1 LFNILSLQPKSATNV
16 TNPVMASVKG
26 VVLGKDEELKLVVH
40 PHPLAFWKYDALA
53 TVYLISAGFLVL
65 IFGFLQTNVPVTVAV
80 PYLQLG
86 VWWLVL
92 IVPSIIAG
100 LLWVTKQ
107 PLVYSGLVAVI
118 GTVLGLWTSSISML
132 PVLLGASSLL
142 AIVLVEF
149 YRRGHRYFVTNHRLI
164 LSKRAFASS
173 TIRETYYDRISD
185 LVISQGMLGRIFDFG
200 TIIPVSQAGLGTGQ
214 DLAGAA
220 VGLAGSKRPVAVG
233 AGVFGAKGTT
243 MPRAATYYSLYG
255 VPKVKEVHTL
265 ISDLIESYSEAPI
278 LNKIEKLME
287 QNQNT
292 KTPTTQSKQGN
303 QEAKLEEA

>member
-1 LFNILSLQPKSATNV
+1 MSKSV
-16 TNPVMASVKG
+16 TADAKG
-26 VVLGKDEELKLVVH
+26 IVLGKDEELKLVLH

-53 TVYLISAGFLVL
+53 GVYLVSAGLLVL
-65 IFGFLQTNVPVTVAV
+65 IFQFLGTNVPVSFAI
-80 PYLQLG
+80 PYLQLS
-86 VWWLVL
+86 VWWAFL
-92 IVPSIIAG
+92 IIPSIIAG
-100 LLWVTKQ
+100 LVWVTKQ
-107 PLVYSGLVAVI
+107 PLIYSGLVAVI
-118 GTVLGLWTSSISML
+118 GTVIGLWTSSVSML
-132 PVLLGASSLL
+132 PVLLAASSVLG
-142 AIVLVEF
+142 IVLVEF
-149 YRRGHRYFVTNHRLI
+149 YRRGHRYFVTNHRLV
-164 LSKRAFASS
+164 LSRRAFASS

-214 DLAGAA
+214 DIAGAGA
-220 VGLAGSKRPVAVG
+220 GLAGTKRPVTVG

-287 QNQNT
+287 QNQDT
-292 KTPTTQSKQGN
+292 KPPAAQSKQDN

>member
-1 LFNILSLQPKSATNV
+1 MLNILSVQPKSSSDVSKPIT
-16 TNPVMASVKG
+16 ASPRG
-26 VVLGKDEELKLVVH
+26 IVLGKDEELKLLLH

-53 TVYLISAGFLVL
+53 AVYLVSARLLML
-65 IFGFLQTNVPVTVAV
+65 IFPFLQTNVPVAFAV

-86 VWWLVL
+86 VWWLFL
-92 IVPSIIAG
+92 IIPSIIAG
-100 LLWVTKQ
+100 SV
-107 PLVYSGLVAVI
+107 GVI
-118 GTVLGLWTSSISML
+118 GTVLGLWTSSVSTL
-132 PVLLGASSLL
+132 PVLLAASSLL

-149 YRRGHRYFVTNHRLI
+149 YRRGHRYFITNHRLI

-185 LVISQGMLGRIFDFG
+185 LVMSQGILGRIFDFG

-214 DLAGAA
+214 DLAGAG
-220 VGLAGSKRPVAVG
+220 VGLAGSKRPVTVG
-233 AGVFGAKGTT
+233 AGIFGAKGTT

-265 ISDLIESYSEAPI
+265 ISDLIQSYSEAPI

-287 QNQNT
+287 QNQDS
-292 KTPTTQSKQGN
+292 KTPPVQTKQV
-303 QEAKLEEA
+303 QEEKTAEA

>member
-1 LFNILSLQPKSATNV
+1 LSVQPKSSSDVSKPIT
-16 TNPVMASVKG
+16 ASPRG
-26 VVLGKDEELKLVVH
+26 IVLGKDEELKLLLH

-53 TVYLISAGFLVL
+53 AVYLVSARLLML
-65 IFGFLQTNVPVTVAV
+65 IFPFLQTNVPVAFAV

-86 VWWLVL
+86 VWWLFL
-92 IVPSIIAG
+92 IIPSIIAG
-100 LLWVTKQ
+100 SV
-107 PLVYSGLVAVI
+107 GVI
-118 GTVLGLWTSSISML
+118 GTVLGLWTSSVSTL
-132 PVLLGASSLL
+132 PVLLAASSLL

-149 YRRGHRYFVTNHRLI
+149 YRRGHRYFITNHRLI

-185 LVISQGMLGRIFDFG
+185 LVMSQGILGRIFDFG

-214 DLAGAA
+214 DLAGAG
-220 VGLAGSKRPVAVG
+220 VGLAGSKRPVTVG
-233 AGVFGAKGTT
+233 AGIFGAKGTT

-265 ISDLIESYSEAPI
+265 ISDLIQSYSEAPI

-287 QNQNT
+287 QNQDS
-292 KTPTTQSKQGN
+292 KTPPVQTKQV
-303 QEAKLEEA
+303 QEEKTAEA

>member
-1 LFNILSLQPKSATNV
+1 MQPKHQSDMSKPV
-16 TNPVMASVKG
+16 TADAKG
-26 VVLGKDEELKLVVH
+26 IVLGKDEELKLVLH
-40 PHPLAFWKYDALA
+40 PHPLALWKYDALA
-53 TVYLISAGFLVL
+53 GVYLVSAELLVL
-65 IFGFLQTNVPVTVAV
+65 IFQFLGTNVPVSFAI
-80 PYLQLG
+80 PYLQLS
-86 VWWLVL
+86 VWWAFL
-92 IVPSIIAG
+92 IIPSLIAG

-107 PLVYSGLVAVI
+107 PLIYSGLVAVV
-118 GTVLGLWTSSISML
+118 GTVVGLGTSSVSML
-132 PVLLGASSLL
+132 PVLLAASSVLG
-142 AIVLVEF
+142 IVLVEF

-185 LVISQGMLGRIFDFG
+185 LVISQGILGRIFDFG

-214 DLAGAA
+214 DIAGAG
-220 VGLAGSKRPVAVG
+220 VGLAGTKRPVTVG

-292 KTPTTQSKQGN
+292 KTPTTQSKQDN

>member
-1 LFNILSLQPKSATNV
+1 MLNILSLQPKSASDV
-16 TNPVMASVKG
+16 TKPIVGSTKG
-26 VVLGKDEELKLVVH
+26 IVLGKDEELKLLLH

-53 TVYLISAGFLVL
+53 TVYLISAGLLVL
-65 IFGFLQTNVPVTVAV
+65 IFPFLATNVPVIFAV

-86 VWWLVL
+86 VWWLFL
-92 IVPSIIAG
+92 IIPSIIAG

-107 PLVYSGLVAVI
+107 PLVYSGLVGVI
-118 GTVLGLWTSSISML
+118 GTVLGLWTSSVSML
-132 PVLLGASSLL
+132 PVLLAASSLL

-149 YRRGHRYFVTNHRLI
+149 YRRGHRYFITNHRLI

-185 LVISQGMLGRIFDFG
+185 LVMSQGILGRIFDFG

-214 DLAGAA
+214 DLAGAG
-220 VGLAGSKRPVAVG
+220 VGLAGSRRPVTVG

-265 ISDLIESYSEAPI
+265 ISDLIQSYSEAPI

-287 QNQNT
+287 QNQDS
-292 KTPTTQSKQGN
+292 KTPPVQTKQEV
-303 QEAKLEEA
+303 QEEKIAEA

>member
-1 LFNILSLQPKSATNV
+1 MSLQPKATSNLSKQVTVSANGI
-16 TNPVMASVKG
+16 A
-26 VVLGKDEELKLVVH
+26 LGKDEELKLVLH

-53 TVYLISAGFLVL
+53 GVYLVSAGLLVL
-65 IFGFLQTNVPVTVAV
+65 IFQFLSTNVPISFAI

-86 VWWLVL
+86 VWWVFL

-107 PLVYSGLVAVI
+107 PLIYSGLVAVV
-118 GTVLGLWTSSISML
+118 GTVLGLWTSSVSTL
-132 PVLLGASSLL
+132 PVLLAASSVLG
-142 AIVLVEF
+142 IVLIEF
-149 YRRGHRYFVTNHRLI
+149 YRRGHRYFVTNHRLV

-185 LVISQGMLGRIFDFG
+185 LVISQGFLGRILDFG

-214 DLAGAA
+214 DIAGAG
-220 VGLAGSKRPVAVG
+220 VGLAGTKKPVT
-233 AGVFGAKGTT
+233 AGVGIFGAKGTT

-265 ISDLIESYSEAPI
+265 ISDLVESYSEAPI

-287 QNQNT
+287 QNQDT
-292 KTPTTQSKQGN
+292 KTPATQSKQDN
-303 QEAKLEEA
+303 QEAKLEA

>member
-1 LFNILSLQPKSATNV
+1 MSKPV
-16 TNPVMASVKG
+16 TAGAKG
-26 VVLGKDEELKLVVH
+26 IVLGKDEELKLVLH

-53 TVYLISAGFLVL
+53 GVYLVSAGLLVL
-65 IFGFLQTNVPVTVAV
+65 IFQFLGTNVPISFAI
-80 PYLQLG
+80 PYLQLS
-86 VWWLVL
+86 VWWVFL
-92 IVPSIIAG
+92 IIPSIIAG

-107 PLVYSGLVAVI
+107 PLIYSGLVAVV
-118 GTVLGLWTSSISML
+118 GTVVGLWTSSVSML
-132 PVLLGASSLL
+132 PVLLAVSSVL

-149 YRRGHRYFVTNHRLI
+149 YRRGHRYFVTNHRLV

-185 LVISQGMLGRIFDFG
+185 LVISEGMLGRIFDFG

-214 DLAGAA
+214 DIAGAG
-220 VGLAGSKRPVAVG
+220 VGLAGTKRPVTVG

-255 VPKVKEVHTL
+255 VPKVREVHTL

-287 QNQNT
+287 QNQDT
-292 KTPTTQSKQGN
+292 KTPAAQSKQDN
-303 QEAKLEEA
+303 QVAKLEEA

>member
-1 LFNILSLQPKSATNV
+1 MSKPV
-16 TNPVMASVKG
+16 TADAKG
-26 VVLGKDEELKLVVH
+26 IVLGKDEELKLVLH
-40 PHPLAFWKYDALA
+40 PHPLALWKYDALA
-53 TVYLISAGFLVL
+53 GVYLVSAGLLVL
-65 IFGFLQTNVPVTVAV
+65 IFQFLGTNVPVSFAI
-80 PYLQLG
+80 PYLQLS
-86 VWWLVL
+86 VWWAFLV
-92 IVPSIIAG
+92 IPSLIAG

-107 PLVYSGLVAVI
+107 PLIYSGLVAVV
-118 GTVLGLWTSSISML
+118 GTVVGLWTSSVSML
-132 PVLLGASSLL
+132 PVLLAASSVFG
-142 AIVLVEF
+142 IVLVEF

-185 LVISQGMLGRIFDFG
+185 LVISQGILGRIFDFG

-214 DLAGAA
+214 DIAGAG
-220 VGLAGSKRPVAVG
+220 VGLAGTKRPVTVG

-292 KTPTTQSKQGN
+292 KTPTTQSKQDN

>member
-1 LFNILSLQPKSATNV
+1 
-16 TNPVMASVKG
+16 
-26 VVLGKDEELKLVVH
+26 
-40 PHPLAFWKYDALA
+40 
-53 TVYLISAGFLVL
+53 VYLVSAGVLVL
-65 IFGFLQTNVPVTVAV
+65 IFQFLAMNVPISFAI

-86 VWWLVL
+86 VWWVFL

-100 LLWVTKQ
+100 LVWVTKQ
-107 PLVYSGLVAVI
+107 PLIYSGLVAGV
-118 GTVLGLWTSSISML
+118 GTVLGLWTSSVSTL
-132 PVLLGASSLL
+132 PILLAASSVLG
-142 AIVLVEF
+142 IVLIEF
-149 YRRGHRYFVTNHRLI
+149 YRRGHRYFVTNHRLV

-185 LVISQGMLGRIFDFG
+185 LMISQGFLGRILDFG

-214 DLAGAA
+214 DIAGAG
-220 VGLAGSKRPVAVG
+220 VGLAGTKKPLTAG
-233 AGVFGAKGTT
+233 AGIFGAKGTT

-287 QNQNT
+287 QNQDT
-292 KTPTTQSKQGN
+292 KTPATQSKQDN
-303 QEAKLEEA
+303 PEAKLEA